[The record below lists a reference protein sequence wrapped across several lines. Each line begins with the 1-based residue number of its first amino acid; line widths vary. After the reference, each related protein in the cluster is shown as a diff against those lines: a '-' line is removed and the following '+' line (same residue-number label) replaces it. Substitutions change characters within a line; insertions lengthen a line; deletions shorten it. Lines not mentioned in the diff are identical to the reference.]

1 MSVDANELREAS
13 SLAFPFTTRPRGQLA
28 TVIGALLQGQVQ
40 LCAFHFFIHGVA
52 LGKMVD
58 QGKAGETWAS
68 GQRWVSDSE
77 PELGLGIVRKSG
89 DGRVEIEFPAAG
101 EKRIYATGTAPLRR
115 VRFSPGDRIKV
126 HSGAEMTVENV
137 REQNGLL
144 IYQTE
149 SGETR
154 EADLSSSI
162 SFSKPQDRLFGGKL
176 DELADFDLRGE
187 ALKRRAAMRRSPVR
201 GLAGARMD
209 LIPHQLFIADEVAN
223 RPRPRVLLADQ
234 VGLGKT
240 IEACLI
246 LHRLILT
253 GRAGRVLILVPEP
266 LVHQWFVELL
276 RRFQLSFSIFDEERC
291 EAIEYGDPEANPFL
305 DNQWILAAIDFLAE
319 NETRASQAR
328 AAGWDVLVVDEA
340 HHLEWSPGAPGPAYE
355 VVRGLAAVTD
365 GLLLLTATPQQ
376 LGPEGH
382 FARLQLLDPERHSD
396 LEKYREETQH
406 YEEVADIVEA
416 LAAGGTADERL
427 ERFVAG
433 RGRLECGVRDLIDG
447 KAGAR
452 ERLVADLLDSFGVGR
467 VVFRNTRAKLGGFP
481 KREPRLAAVADK
493 LEWLGGLLAGL
504 NEEKVLIITRTR
516 ELAEEVLE
524 HLRDVTGVVGALFHE
539 NLSLIQRDRNAAFF
553 AEKDGARVLVCSEIG
568 SEGRNFQFARHLVL
582 FDLPED
588 VDLLE
593 QRIGRLDRIGQ
604 RGTIQVHV
612 PYLPGSE
619 DEVRVRWLEEGLDAF
634 RASPPGAAEIQREL
648 EWDLDEALSE
658 PALADGLIAKTLV
671 CRQRISERLAHGQ
684 DRLLE
689 RSSHRPERSAW
700 LVERIREWDE
710 SGEFEDFLLR
720 LFEHS
725 GLHIE
730 ELGKRRYFLLPG
742 NLKSDAFPALP
753 HEGMTVTLDRQRAL
767 EREQEAF
774 LTWDHPMVRGALDL
788 MIGSEAGN
796 ASFAVWDAPG
806 EKTILLEAWLVVE
819 CVAPAALHVERFLPP
834 TPLRLVV
841 DHKGGDHTLDPAFP
855 KARLRKGDAA
865 GLLKNEAV
873 KRKFL
878 PEMLDKVRLL
888 GSEGSRSVIDGAMAA
903 MRSQMAAEIT
913 RLRDLA
919 EINDHIHPGDI
930 GLLEKRA
937 GDLAEAIENAR
948 VRLDAV
954 RLVWKAPAERM

>member
-1 MSVDANELREAS
+1 MAE
-13 SLAFPFTTRPRGQLA
+13 
-28 TVIGALLQGQVQ
+28 
-40 LCAFHFFIHGVA
+40 
-52 LGKMVD
+52 
-58 QGKAGETWAS
+58 QGKRQNTWTR

-77 PELGLGIVRKSG
+77 PELGLGIITGSG
-89 DGRVEIEFPAAG
+89 DGRVDIHFPAAG
-101 EKRIYATGTAPLRR
+101 EKRCYATDNAPLRR
-115 VRFSPGDRIKV
+115 VKFLPGDRIKV
-126 HSGAEMTVENV
+126 HSGEESDVRTVTE
-137 REQNGLL
+137 ENGLL
-144 IYQTE
+144 IYQTAA
-149 SGETR
+149 GETK
-154 EADLSSSI
+154 EAELSDSI

-176 DELADFDLRGE
+176 DEPADFDLRGE
-187 ALKRRAAMRRSPVR
+187 ALRRRAEMRRSPVR

-209 LIPHQLFIADEVAN
+209 LIPHQLFIADEVAA

-253 GRAGRVLILVPEP
+253 GRAQRVLILVPEP

-276 RRFQLSFSIFDEERC
+276 RRFQLSFSIFDEGRC
-291 EAIEYGDPEANPFL
+291 EAIEYGDPDCNPFI
-305 DNQWILAAIDFLAE
+305 DSQWVLAAVDFLAE
-319 NETRASQAR
+319 NDSRAAQAR
-328 AAGWDVLVVDEA
+328 EAGWDILVVDEA

-355 VVRGLAAVTD
+355 MVRGLAEVTD

-406 YEEVADIVEA
+406 YEEVANIVEA
-416 LAAGGTADERL
+416 LAAGEMVGESL
-427 ERFVAG
+427 EVFVAG
-433 RGRLECGVRDLIDG
+433 RERLASGVRDLMDG
-447 KAGAR
+447 KPRAR
-452 ERLVADLLDSFGVGR
+452 ERLISDLMDSFGVGR
-467 VVFRNTRAKLGGFP
+467 VMFRNTRAKLGGFP
-481 KREPRLAAVADK
+481 VREPRLAPVEDK
-493 LEWLGGLLAGL
+493 LKWLCDLLA
-504 NEEKVLIITRTR
+504 NYEEEKFLVITRTR

-524 HLRDVTGVVGALFHE
+524 QLRDSTGVVGALFHE
-539 NLSLIQRDRNAAFF
+539 DLSLLQRDRNAAFF
-553 AEKDGARVLVCSEIG
+553 AEPEGARVLVCSEIG

-582 FDLPED
+582 YDLPED

-612 PYLPGSE
+612 PYFPGTE
-619 DEVRVRWLEEGLDAF
+619 QEVRVRWLEEGLDAF

-648 EWDLDEALSE
+648 EENLDEALSE
-658 PALADGLIAKTLV
+658 LDLVGPLIEKTLI
-671 CRQRISERLAHGQ
+671 CRKRISERLAHGQ

-700 LVERIREWDE
+700 LVEKIREWDE
-710 SGEFEDFLLR
+710 SADFEDFLLR

-753 HEGMTVTLDRQRAL
+753 SEGMTVTLDRQRAL

-788 MIGSEAGN
+788 MLGSEAGN
-796 ASFAVWDAPG
+796 ASFAVWESSG

-819 CVAPAALHVERFLPP
+819 CVAPAELHVERFLPQ
-834 TPLRLVV
+834 TPLRVVV
-841 DHKGGDHTLDPAFP
+841 DHKGVDHTNRMELP
-855 KARLRKGDAA
+855 KAKLRRGDAA
-865 GLLKNEAV
+865 GLLRNEQV

-878 PEMLDKVRLL
+878 PEMLEHVRVLGDAESKKVIEHAL
-888 GSEGSRSVIDGAMAA
+888 SAMHD
-903 MRSQMAAEIT
+903 QMDAEIT

-919 EINDHIHPGDI
+919 EVNDHIKQNDI
-930 GLLEKRA
+930 HLLDARQNA
-937 GDLAEAIENAR
+937 LAAVIGNAR

-954 RLVWKAPAERM
+954 RLIWKAPVS

>member
-1 MSVDANELREAS
+1 MEN
-13 SLAFPFTTRPRGQLA
+13 TWTR
-28 TVIGALLQGQVQ
+28 
-40 LCAFHFFIHGVA
+40 
-52 LGKMVD
+52 
-58 QGKAGETWAS
+58 

-77 PELGLGIVRKSG
+77 PELGLGIITASG
-89 DGRVEIEFPAAG
+89 GGRVDIRFPAAG
-101 EKRIYATGTAPLRR
+101 EMRCYATDTAPLRR
-115 VRFSPGDRIKV
+115 VKFLPGDRIKV
-126 HSGAEMTVENV
+126 HSGEEMEVLSV
-137 REQNGLL
+137 REENGLL
-144 IYQTE
+144 IYQTG
-149 SGETR
+149 SGETK
-154 EADLSSSI
+154 EAELSDSI

-176 DELADFDLRGE
+176 DELGDFDLRGE
-187 ALKRRAAMRRSPVR
+187 ALRRRAEMRRAPIR

-253 GRAGRVLILVPEP
+253 GRAQRVLILVPEP

-291 EAIEYGDPEANPFL
+291 EAIEYGDPECNPFI
-305 DNQWILAAIDFLAE
+305 DSQWVLAAVDFLANDE
-319 NETRASQAR
+319 RRAAQAR
-328 AAGWDVLVVDEA
+328 EAGWDVLVVDEA
-340 HHLEWSPGAPGPAYE
+340 HHLEWSPGNPGTAYE
-355 VVRGLAAVTD
+355 MVRGLAEITE

-406 YEEVADIVEA
+406 YEEVANFVEA
-416 LAAGGTADERL
+416 LAVGKMPDETL
-427 ERFVAG
+427 KAFVAG
-433 RGRLECGVRDLIDG
+433 RGRLENRVRDLIDG
-447 KAGAR
+447 KPDAR
-452 ERLVADLLDSFGVGR
+452 ERLISDLLDSFGVGR
-467 VVFRNTRAKLGGFP
+467 VMFRNTRTKLGGFP
-481 KREPRLAAVADK
+481 EREPRLAPVDDK
-493 LEWLGGLLAGL
+493 LKWLCDLLAKL
-504 NEEKVLIITRTR
+504 AEEKILVITRTR

-524 HLRDVTGVVGALFHE
+524 QLRDTTGVVGALFHE
-539 NLSLIQRDRNAAFF
+539 DLSLLQRDRNAAFF
-553 AEKDGARVLVCSEIG
+553 AEEEGARVLVCSEIG

-582 FDLPED
+582 YDLPED

-612 PYLPGSE
+612 PYQPGSG

-648 EWDLDEALSE
+648 RFDLEEAIGEREGIDE
-658 PALADGLIAKTLV
+658 LIEKTLA
-671 CRQRISERLAHGQ
+671 CRKQISERLAHGQ

-700 LVERIREWDE
+700 LVKRIREWDE
-710 SGEFEDFLLR
+710 SADFEDFLLR
-720 LFEHS
+720 LFEYS

-730 ELGKRRYFLLPG
+730 DHGPRRYFLLPG

-753 HEGMTVTLDRQRAL
+753 HEGMTVTFDRQRAL

-788 MIGSEAGN
+788 MLGSEAGN
-796 ASFAVWDAPG
+796 ASFAVWDSPG

-819 CVAPAALHVERFLPP
+819 CVAPAELHVERFLPQ
-834 TPLRLVV
+834 TPLRIMV
-841 DHKGGDHTLDPAFP
+841 DHKGTDHSTNPVFERP
-855 KARLRKGDAA
+855 PLRKGDAA
-865 GLLKNEAV
+865 GLLRNEKV
-873 KRKFL
+873 KRSFL
-878 PEMLDKVRLL
+878 PAMLDHARQL
-888 GSEGSRSVIDGAMAA
+888 GSGRSHDIIGTAMAQ
-903 MRSQMAAEIT
+903 MRDEMAAAIA
-913 RLRDLA
+913 RLRDLS
-919 EINDHIHPGDI
+919 EVNDHINPEEITMLELREAELASVI
-930 GLLEKRA
+930 G
-937 GDLAEAIENAR
+937 NAR

-954 RLVWKAPAERM
+954 RLIWKAPAN